1 MKRRIRKSCSN
12 SKEMYQKC
20 DAHAKGTCSA
30 KVQGCCLFS
39 LFIAFFDVL
48 VPVALV
54 AAEGPSFFSSLR
66 PVSPVN
72 LKKGP
77 LGTSVWP

>member
-1 MKRRIRKSCSN
+1 VQS
-12 SKEMYQKC
+12 E
-20 DAHAKGTCSA
+20 SA
-30 KVQGCCLFS
+30 ELLSFFS
-39 LFIAFFDVL
+39 IHCFDVL

-77 LGTSVWP
+77 LGTWVWP

>member
-1 MKRRIRKSCSN
+1 MHVQKARAVRKCRVVVFFLYS
-12 SKEMYQKC
+12 
-20 DAHAKGTCSA
+20 
-30 KVQGCCLFS
+30 
-39 LFIAFFDVL
+39 FFDVL

>member
-1 MKRRIRKSCSN
+1 MQS
-12 SKEMYQKC
+12 E
-20 DAHAKGTCSA
+20 SA
-30 KVQGCCLFS
+30 GLLSFFS
-39 LFIAFFDVL
+39 IHCFFDAL

-77 LGTSVWP
+77 LGTSVWS

>member
-1 MKRRIRKSCSN
+1 MKRRIRKSCGN

-20 DAHAKGTCSA
+20 DARAKGTCSA
-30 KVQGCCLFS
+30 KMQGCCLFS

-54 AAEGPSFFSSLR
+54 AAEGPSFFSSLQ

-72 LKKGP
+72 FKKGP